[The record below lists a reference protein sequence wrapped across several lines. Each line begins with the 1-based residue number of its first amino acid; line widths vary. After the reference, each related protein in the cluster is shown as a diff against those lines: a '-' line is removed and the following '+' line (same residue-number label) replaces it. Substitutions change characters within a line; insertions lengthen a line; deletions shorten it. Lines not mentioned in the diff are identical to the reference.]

1 MDTSEIIKKALQN
14 VLDSIAL
21 GINELEKSLK
31 FSIYPNPTNEFI
43 TVNTTEIIE
52 SISIIQLDEKLVTS
66 LLPSQ
71 MNTSYKINLT
81 ELPKGIYIIRIQ
93 SQDGKVSSKKLI
105 KQ

>member
-1 MDTSEIIKKALQN
+1 
-14 VLDSIAL
+14 
-21 GINELEKSLK
+21 
-31 FSIYPNPTNEFI
+31 
-43 TVNTTEIIE
+43 
-52 SISIIQLDEKLVTS
+52 
-66 LLPSQ
+66 LPSQ